1 MDQRESM
8 PPLRPL
14 GAVGAC
20 EYAGCTPQFCE
31 ANGLRYKAMM
41 EIRRLRGQLTSA
53 GTAPRRHMLLHPVGT
68 PTWALEMFKKVI
80 HRVHVCKLATHQ
92 NVFITLN
99 QYLGSFSRHE
109 GMCTRAGH

>member
-1 MDQRESM
+1 MPCLVEGAGGSPRHGMDQRESM
-8 PPLRPL
+8 PLLCPL

-80 HRVHVCKLATHQ
+80 HRVHVC
-92 NVFITLN
+92 TL
-99 QYLGSFSRHE
+99 L
-109 GMCTRAGH
+109 CTKMFL